1 MHEALLS
8 RAALPAPT
16 IVLGLTLRPY
26 SIGHEL
32 YLIRE
37 QNAIVTGGKPR
48 QADLAQAA
56 LICCNTWAETRK
68 LCGDWLFPLKAWFW
82 KRRARGLIFEVELQA
97 FQDYRAEG
105 SLSLPPSEI
114 SSVDSAPGR
123 PPGAPFPLRIYQHV
137 ISHRLA
143 LPETAWDYPMGL
155 GVMQWQCHWESEGRL
170 EIYNED
176 EAEHDKHVAE
186 CEAAAALK
194 ARGAK

>member
-1 MHEALLS
+1 MHEPLLS

-37 QNAIVTGGKPR
+37 QNAIATGGKPR
-48 QADLAQAA
+48 QSDLAQAA
-56 LICCNTWAETRK
+56 LICCNTWAENQK
-68 LCGDWLFPLKAWFW
+68 LCRDLLFPIKAWAW
-82 KRRARGLIFEVELQA
+82 KRRARKCIFEVELEA
-97 FQDYRAEG
+97 FKDYRAEG
-105 SLSLPPSEI
+105 SLSFPPSGI
-114 SSVDSAPGR
+114 SRHDSTPGT
-123 PPGAPFPLRIYQHV
+123 PPGAPFVLRIYQHV

-143 LPETAWDYPMGL
+143 SPATAWDYPMGL

-176 EAEHDKHVAE
+176 EAEHDRYVAE
-186 CEAAAALK
+186 EEAK
-194 ARGAK
+194 AGRGK